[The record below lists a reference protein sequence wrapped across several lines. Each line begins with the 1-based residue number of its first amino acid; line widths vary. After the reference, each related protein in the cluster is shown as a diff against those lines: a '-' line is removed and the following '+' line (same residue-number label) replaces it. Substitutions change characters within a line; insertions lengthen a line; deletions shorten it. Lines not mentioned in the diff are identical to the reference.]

1 LTPLNARQDK
11 LIHSIGQRA
20 RNAFMT
26 RQLWCA
32 EAVFVVLNQAL
43 RGGLRPEAAQQ
54 LVSGFGEG
62 MGGGCICGALSGGT
76 LALGL
81 FNGSSIPG
89 LRDNK
94 PVMASSRQLH
104 DRFKTRFGFTCCRK
118 LTRKVRKGSRDHYTL
133 CAEHTGAAAEMAA
146 EIILHQKPKLML
158 EADWSYLS
166 RRETLLSGRLK
177 GLATLC
183 KLDGSRFRNS
193 VFAEPPNPFINK

>member
-1 LTPLNARQDK
+1 MRPRQEK

-62 MGGGCICGALSGGT
+62 IGGVGCICGALSGGA

-104 DRFKTRFGFTCCRK
+104 DRFKTRFGSTCCRK
-118 LTRKVRKGSRDHYTL
+118 LTRKVRKGSRNHYTL

-146 EIILHQKPKLML
+146 EIILHQKPKLGL

-166 RRETLLSGRLK
+166 QRDSLLSSRLK
-177 GLATLC
+177 GLVTLC
-183 KLDGSRFRNS
+183 KLDGSRSRGS
-193 VFAEPPNPFINK
+193 ASAEPLNPFINT